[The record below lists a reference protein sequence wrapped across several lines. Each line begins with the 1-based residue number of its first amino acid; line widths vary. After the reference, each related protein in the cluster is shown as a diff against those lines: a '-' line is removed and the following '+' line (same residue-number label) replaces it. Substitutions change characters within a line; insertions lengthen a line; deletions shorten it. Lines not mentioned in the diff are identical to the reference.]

1 MEKGDESYFASL
13 RSNLGPSLLPEKWS
27 PEATRGDQA
36 REASVQAQVW
46 EDTVKPRAGH
56 QSLIR

>member
-36 REASVQAQVW
+36 SLCAGAGMGGYCEAQS
-46 EDTVKPRAGH
+46 RA
-56 QSLIR
+56 SEPD